1 MGPLEGVKVV
11 EIASIGPGPM
21 CAMLL
26 ADMGAEVV
34 GIDRPEVRNAV
45 DPRTAS
51 ALYKAFLAIDADD
64 TIDVAILTG
73 NGGTF
78 CAGYDLKQAA
88 SGPGADWMAEVE
100 IPEDWKDARADPR
113 PGPMGPSRLML
124 SKPVIAAVE
133 GYAVAGGI
141 ELAAWCDMRVAAKSA
156 QFGVFCRRWGVP
168 LIDGGTVRLPR
179 IVGQG
184 RANDLILTGR
194 PVSAPEAH
202 AMGLADRLCDDGA
215 ALSTALGLAEQ
226 LTRFPQ
232 ACMRADHLSARM
244 NGAELAAA
252 LTREWRSYVTFLKE
266 GQAGAARFAAGKG
279 RGGDFSDI

>member
-1 MGPLEGVKVV
+1 MSIAYDLQGRVAVV
-11 EIASIGPGPM
+11 A
-21 CAMLL
+21 
-26 ADMGAEVV
+26 
-34 GIDRPEVRNAV
+34 IDRPEVRNAV
-45 DPRTAS
+45 NPQTAR
-51 ALYKAFLAIDADD
+51 ALYEIFLAVEANDAVDA
-64 TIDVAILTG
+64 VVLTG
-73 NGGTF
+73 TGGTF
-78 CAGYDLKQAA
+78 CAGYDLKEAA
-88 SGPGADWMAEVE
+88 GGVGVSWMAEVE
-100 IPEDWKDARADPR
+100 IPDDWIDAMAQPR

-124 SKPVIAAVE
+124 KKPVIAAVE

-184 RANDLILTGR
+184 RANDMILTGR

-202 AMGLADRLCDDGA
+202 NMGLVDRICDEGQ
-215 ALSTALGLAEQ
+215 ALDTALDLAGQ
-226 LTRFPQ
+226 LSRFPQ
-232 ACMRADHLSARM
+232 ACMQADHLSARM
-244 NGAELAAA
+244 SGADLAQA
-252 LTREWRSYVTFLKE
+252 LRREWRSYQTFAKE